1 MKSEQERM
9 QKLLKNELTEEADKI
24 IKEVEADESL
34 KDIALPEELD
44 AGLRAK
50 IEQYEAEKAAYEM
63 LSDKDK
69 EAIRIGREFQIQMA
83 NDGNGD
89 DDYGNGGDKGADG
102 GSTDEENY
110 NERRVVRFRKR
121 RRMAFALVAI
131 VAVMVMGFGMTSFGD
146 VPFFTSVKNQII
158 GDKQMVQIDSNK
170 ERDSRENDSLNSGT
184 DSEEKAY
191 QEIKDNFGFD
201 AVQLKELPQGTS
213 FLEYSIDTEM
223 KEAYLLYN
231 CKNCIV
237 EYRVLT
243 NYQNKTFG
251 YDVEDELLEEYSMYV
266 GNVPIEIRHY
276 KIKDNGEEQYMAR
289 FEYKKI
295 NYFLRGALNKKEFE
309 EILKNLY
316 FL

>member
-89 DDYGNGGDKGADG
+89 DDNGNGGDKGADG

-131 VAVMVMGFGMTSFGD
+131 VAVMVMGFGMTSIGGK
-146 VPFFTSVKNQII
+146 PFIPQLFEQMLAGRKNLN
-158 GDKQMVQIDSNK
+158 IDT
-170 ERDSRENDSLNSGT
+170 ENDNKVI
-184 DSEEKAY
+184 SEAVEEEDAY
-191 QEIKDNFGFD
+191 QEIKDVFGFD
-201 AVQLKELPQGTS
+201 AVQLRELPSGTS

-231 CKNCIV
+231 YKETII
-237 EYRVLT
+237 EYRVIA
-243 NYQNKTFG
+243 NYQNKLFG
-251 YDVEDELLEEYSMYV
+251 YDVEDELVEEYMMTVS
-266 GNVPIEIRHY
+266 NVSITVKRYEIESN
-276 KIKDNGEEQYMAR
+276 KQEQYLV
-289 FEYKKI
+289 FYQYKGI
-295 NYFLRGALNKKEFE
+295 NYILTIVADKSEVENIINNLEF
-309 EILKNLY
+309 Y
-316 FL
+316 